1 MAVTAKNDLISKA
14 NTIIL
19 YKKGGAQH
27 NSVCKKQQQYVFIR
41 YSNRKCVKETLDSM
55 CLSDTLIEHVME
67 SAKTESTSYLFR
79 LHHGQHKKGWT
90 SDTALLSE

>member
-41 YSNRKCVKETLDSM
+41 YSNRTCDGKCKDRKYIISLQ
-55 CLSDTLIEHVME
+55 I
-67 SAKTESTSYLFR
+67 TS
-79 LHHGQHKKGWT
+79 W
-90 SDTALLSE
+90 AA